1 MILRFINFLFDSKN
15 KHSLL
20 VLNFWNQL
28 INNGLNIIAPAITLG
43 YTFSIIGANNFAFIS
58 FSTAII
64 GFLSYIVEYGL
75 ITSAVRTVA
84 VKNENSGFLSNY
96 ASATIT
102 IKMVICS
109 ILIVALFVF
118 FNVVDRFNDF
128 KPAIWCSLGLL
139 ISQVFNVNFFFLGL
153 QENRLFA
160 KINLIS
166 KLVSTFLV
174 LWLINK
180 SDDYL
185 VFLLINSGISII
197 TSLVSLIFIFTKFKL
212 RLTSP
217 NVNLILE
224 ILKEGF
230 HVFIS
235 NLSGCIWIY
244 GPTFLLSLLV
254 GNTILGYYGL
264 ADRLSNIVVVVFM
277 SVAQVIMPNL
287 ALFNSSNDTVQLKKY
302 FDSIFKYAS
311 ILLALGYV
319 LFYFSIDSLLVL
331 GSNISLDPISQ
342 ILKIAGFY
350 TAFLCLSTLLQP
362 FLLSLHLDKKLSKI
376 YMIFALLFFVNLT
389 ILYFLKADIS
399 ILLFSISIFHILI
412 FLLLFSTVH
421 RTLKSRNI
429 TSNIDVS

>member
-166 KLVSTFLV
+166 
-174 LWLINK
+174 
-180 SDDYL
+180 
-185 VFLLINSGISII
+185 
-197 TSLVSLIFIFTKFKL
+197 
-212 RLTSP
+212 
-217 NVNLILE
+217 
-224 ILKEGF
+224 
-230 HVFIS
+230 
-235 NLSGCIWIY
+235 
-244 GPTFLLSLLV
+244 
-254 GNTILGYYGL
+254 
-264 ADRLSNIVVVVFM
+264 
-277 SVAQVIMPNL
+277 
-287 ALFNSSNDTVQLKKY
+287 
-302 FDSIFKYAS
+302 
-311 ILLALGYV
+311 
-319 LFYFSIDSLLVL
+319 
-331 GSNISLDPISQ
+331 
-342 ILKIAGFY
+342 
-350 TAFLCLSTLLQP
+350 
-362 FLLSLHLDKKLSKI
+362 
-376 YMIFALLFFVNLT
+376 
-389 ILYFLKADIS
+389 
-399 ILLFSISIFHILI
+399 
-412 FLLLFSTVH
+412 
-421 RTLKSRNI
+421 
-429 TSNIDVS
+429 